1 MAGKVVKTKSG
12 LQGRTKNGD
21 QPVNGK
27 IKVYLDNG
35 TQTLCDPKTLTPIG
49 FWD

>member
-1 MAGKVVKTKSG
+1 MPGKVVKTKSG
-12 LQGRTKNGD
+12 QTGKTKNGD
-21 QPVNGK
+21 QAINGK

-35 TQTLCDPKTLTPIG
+35 THMLCDPKTLTPIG